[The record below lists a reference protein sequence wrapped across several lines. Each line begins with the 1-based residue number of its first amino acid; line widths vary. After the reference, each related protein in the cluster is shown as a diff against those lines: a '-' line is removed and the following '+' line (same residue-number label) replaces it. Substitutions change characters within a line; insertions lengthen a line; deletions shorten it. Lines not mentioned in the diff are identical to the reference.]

1 MSKNEGTIDRVLRV
15 IIGLAMLYI
24 GFFVMTG
31 TWGTVVGVLGFVP
44 LITGAIGFCP
54 LYSPFKINTNKAF
67 QR

>member
-1 MSKNEGTIDRVLRV
+1 MSKNEGTIDRVVRV

-31 TWGTVVGVLGFVP
+31 TWGIVVGVLGFIP

-54 LYSPFKINTNKAF
+54 LYSPFKISTNKSA
-67 QR
+67 